1 MTGPVVLGS
10 TLAVVTAAAPVLETA
25 SWGRRALA
33 LIVDWVASS
42 FVVILFMGWSDYA
55 RTGSPGS
62 LYVLLVFVVESALL
76 TATVGGSFGK
86 VATRLR
92 VVRVDGG
99 GDPHGNVDLLRSL
112 GRAVAVALVIPPLVF
127 RPDRR
132 GLHDILAGSATVTL
146 QAARPPHL

>member
-1 MTGPVVLGS
+1 MTGPVGLAS
-10 TLAVVTAAAPVLETA
+10 TLTVVTDPAPMLETA

-33 LIVDWVASS
+33 LIVDWAAST

-55 RTGSPGS
+55 RTGSPAG
-62 LYVLLVFVVESALL
+62 LYVLLVFVLESTVL

-86 VATRLR
+86 LATRLR
-92 VVRVDGG
+92 VVRVQGSTAGG
-99 GDPHGNVDLLRSL
+99 TIDLLRSL

-132 GLHDILAGSATVTL
+132 GLHDILAASATVTL
-146 QAARPPHL
+146 QATRPPRG